1 MTSRSGAITMT
12 GIHTG
17 LSNRFT
23 VRCAAAVGAL
33 LVGATAACS
42 GGSTPPPA
50 VATPP
55 PAASA
60 APSSAAA
67 PAGST
72 PAAETKV
79 PAPAEPAQTGNPQ
92 RCTTAELAGSL
103 GGGDAA
109 AGSTYRALLLTN
121 KGTRTCELRGYPGVS
136 YVAGDDGHQ
145 VGPAAAMD
153 GPRGG
158 EVFIKPGQAV
168 AAQLRLVN
176 VLNYDEAACK
186 PVPVRGLRVYPPGDT
201 ASLYI
206 PMEGTGC
213 SATPPGDQLSVQTV
227 KPA

>member
-1 MTSRSGAITMT
+1 M
-12 GIHTG
+12 
-17 LSNRFT
+17 
-23 VRCAAAVGAL
+23 
-33 LVGATAACS
+33 
-42 GGSTPPPA
+42 
-50 VATPP
+50 ATPP

-67 PAGST
+67 PATGAE
-72 PAAETKV
+72 PAPVTKV

-103 GGGDAA
+103 GGGDAG
-109 AGSTYRALLLTN
+109 AGSTFRALLLTN

-176 VLNYDEAACK
+176 VLNYDQAACK